1 MPSLYE
7 RSRNN
12 IRAGIFVTVTL
23 VLAFSVVI
31 VLSDAWQTFLQR
43 TNQYMVTFDVA
54 SGVKNLKAGAK
65 VRVGGVEMGEVTD
78 VRPQIEDEVFQ
89 EVIEIDF
96 TLDQTVELYSN
107 ATVLIAS
114 PLIGADAWIDIIS
127 LGGPVDVHVVEPEA
141 VMPTPAP
148 KLLADG
154 GVFEGT
160 PTIGMLTALLGP
172 DNQTKT
178 NQILDDV
185 MATSAA
191 VRAITARVNEQ
202 TIDKVEELLG
212 TGQAALDA
220 ARVVMEDV
228 GREFDHWTPDIR
240 AALGDIRLAAQ
251 SLKFA
256 GIELRRS
263 PWKILYKPSK
273 SELEHELLYEAA
285 RSFAMAASDLKAASE
300 SVQRVMDRHADRL
313 NDDPQIVERLNAY
326 LLDSLDGYEKAQQ
339 RLIDVL
345 LTDEQ

>member
-1 MPSLYE
+1 MPSLHE

-23 VLAFSVVI
+23 VLAVAVVI
-31 VLSDAWQTFLQR
+31 VLSDAWQTFLKR
-43 TNQYMVTFDVA
+43 TNQYMVTFDIA
-54 SGVKNLKAGAK
+54 SGVKNLKDGAE

-78 VRPQIEDEVFQ
+78 VRAKIKDHVFQ

-96 TLDQTVELYSN
+96 TLDRSVVLYSN
-107 ATVLIAS
+107 ATVLITS
-114 PLIGADAWIDIIS
+114 PLIGADAWIDIIN
-127 LGGPVDVHVVEPEA
+127 LGGPVDEQVVEPETA
-141 VMPTPAP
+141 MPTPAP
-148 KLLADG
+148 NLLADG
-154 GVFEGT
+154 GELEGT

-178 NQILDDV
+178 DQILDNV
-185 MATSAA
+185 MATSGA
-191 VRAITARVNEQ
+191 VREITTRVNEQ

-212 TGQAALDA
+212 TGKQAMQEALAVIENIGLDFDRWAPDVREALADA
-220 ARVVMEDV
+220 
-228 GREFDHWTPDIR
+228 
-240 AALGDIRLAAQ
+240 RLAAQ

-285 RSFAMAASDLKAASE
+285 RSFAMAASDLKTASE

-313 NDDPQIVERLNAY
+313 NEDPQIVGRLNAF
-326 LLDSLDGYEKAQQ
+326 LLDYLDGYEKAQQ

>member
-1 MPSLYE
+1 MPSPHE

-23 VLAFSVVI
+23 VLAVAVVI
-31 VLSDAWQTFLQR
+31 VLSDAWQTFFER
-43 TNQYMVTFDVA
+43 TNQYTVTFDVA
-54 SGVKNLKAGAK
+54 SGVKNLKAGAE
-65 VRVGGVEMGEVTD
+65 VRVGGVEMGEVIK
-78 VRPQIEDEVFQ
+78 VRAQIKNDVFQ
-89 EVIEIDF
+89 EVIEIYF
-96 TLDQTVELYSN
+96 TVDRSVELYSN

-114 PLIGADAWIDIIS
+114 PLIGADAWVDIIS
-127 LGGPVDVHVVEPEA
+127 LGGPVDEHVVEPEA

-154 GVFEGT
+154 GDLEGT
-160 PTIGMLTALLGP
+160 PTVGMLTALLGP

-178 NQILDDV
+178 DQILDDV
-185 MATSAA
+185 MATSGA

-202 TIDKVEELLG
+202 TIDQLEG
-212 TGQAALDA
+212 MFATGQAALEA
-220 ARVVMEDV
+220 SRVVMEDV
-228 GREFDHWTPDIR
+228 RREFDHLTPDVR

-285 RSFAMAASDLKAASE
+285 RSFAVAASDLKAASE
-300 SVQRVMDRHADRL
+300 SVQRVMDRHIDKL

>member
-1 MPSLYE
+1 MPSPHE

-23 VLAFSVVI
+23 VLAFAVVI

-43 TNQYMVTFDVA
+43 TNRYMVTFDVA
-54 SGVKNLKAGAK
+54 SGVKNLKEGAE

-96 TLDQTVELYSN
+96 TLDRSVVLYSN
-107 ATVLIAS
+107 ATILIAS

-127 LGGPVDVHVVEPEA
+127 LGGPVDEQVVEPEA
-141 VMPTPAP
+141 VMPPPAP
-148 KLLADG
+148 SLLADG
-154 GVFEGT
+154 GELEGT
-160 PTIGMLTALLGP
+160 PTVGMLTALLGP

-185 MATSAA
+185 MATSGA
-191 VRAITARVNEQ
+191 VREITARVNEQ
-202 TIDKVEELLG
+202 TIDKVEELLD

>member
-1 MPSLYE
+1 MPSLQE

-23 VLAFSVVI
+23 VLAFAVVI
-31 VLSDAWQTFLQR
+31 VLSDAWQTFSRR
-43 TNQYMVTFDVA
+43 TNQYTVTFAVA
-54 SGVKNLKAGAK
+54 SGVNNIKAGPETRA
-65 VRVGGVEMGEVTD
+65 GGGAMGEVTK
-78 VRPQIEDEVFQ
+78 VRPKTENEVFQ
-89 EVIEIDF
+89 EVIEINF
-96 TLDQTVELYSN
+96 TLDRSVVLYSN
-107 ATVLIAS
+107 ATVLITS

-127 LGGPVDVHVVEPEA
+127 LGGPVDEQVVEPEA

-148 KLLADG
+148 ILLADG
-154 GVFEGT
+154 GELEGT
-160 PTIGMLTALLGP
+160 PTVGMLTALLGP
-172 DNQTKT
+172 ENQTKT
-178 NQILDDV
+178 DRILDDV
-185 MATSAA
+185 MATSGA
-191 VRAITARVNEQ
+191 VREITARVNEQ
-202 TIDKVEELLG
+202 TIDKVEELLD
-212 TGQAALDA
+212 TGQAALEA

-228 GREFDHWTPDIR
+228 GREFDYWTPDVR

-263 PWKILYKPSK
+263 PWKILYQPRK

-285 RSFAMAASDLKAASE
+285 RSFAVAASDLKAASE

>member
-78 VRPQIEDEVFQ
+78 VRQQIEDEVFQ

-148 KLLADG
+148 RLLADG
-154 GVFEGT
+154 GDLEGT
-160 PTIGMLTALLGP
+160 PTVGMLTALLGP

>member
-1 MPSLYE
+1 MPSPYE

-23 VLAFSVVI
+23 VLAVAVVI

-43 TNQYMVTFDVA
+43 TNQYIVTFDVA
-54 SGVKNLKAGAK
+54 SGVKNLKAGAE
-65 VRVGGVEMGEVTD
+65 VRVGGVEMGEVTK
-78 VRPQIEDEVFQ
+78 VRAKKENGVFQ

-96 TLDQTVELYSN
+96 TLDRSVVLYSN

-114 PLIGADAWIDIIS
+114 TLIGADAWIDIIS
-127 LGGPVDVHVVEPEA
+127 LGGPVDEHVVEAEA

-154 GVFEGT
+154 GVLEGT
-160 PTIGMLTALLGP
+160 PTVGMLTALLGP
-172 DNQTKT
+172 DNQIKT
-178 NQILDDV
+178 DQILDDLEV
-185 MATSAA
+185 TGGAL
-191 VRAITARVNEQ
+191 REITDRVNEQ
-202 TIDKVEELLG
+202 TMDKLEGMLD
-212 TGQAALDA
+212 TGQAALEA
-220 ARVVMEDV
+220 AKVVMQDV

-240 AALGDIRLAAQ
+240 EALGDIRLAAQ

-263 PWKILYKPSK
+263 PWKILYQPRK